1 MSLIH
6 LSDLKKAVSG
16 KRLLIDTNI
25 IIYLTDSITPYN
37 TLSSLLFEMIEKGE
51 AAAVISI
58 ISVAEIMRG
67 PLKNNLIQNAMDV
80 KKYLINFPNISC
92 QDITSDVLASMGVH
106 PRIDWPSL
114 RTIDSVIIASGL
126 INNVDL
132 IVSNDFHFKKALPKE
147 FILTF
152 DK

>member
-1 MSLIH
+1 MSLINPP
-6 LSDLKKAVSG
+6 DFKKAISG

-25 IIYLTDSITPYN
+25 IIYLTDSIEPYS

-51 AAAVISI
+51 AAAIISI
-58 ISVAEIMRG
+58 ISVAETMRG
-67 PLKNNLIQNAMDV
+67 PLKNNLIQNAKDV
-80 KKYLINFPNISC
+80 KKYLMNFPNISC
-92 QDITSDVLASMGVH
+92 QDVTGNVLEHMGVH
-106 PRIDWPSL
+106 PQIDWPRL

-126 INNVDL
+126 LNNVDL

>member
-25 IIYLTDSITPYN
+25 IVYLTDSITPYN

-51 AAAVISI
+51 AAGIISI

-67 PLKNNLIQNAMDV
+67 PLKNKLTQNAMDV
-80 KKYLINFPNISC
+80 KKYLMNFPNISC
-92 QDITSDVLASMGVH
+92 QDITGAVLECMGVQ
-106 PRIDWPSL
+106 PRIDWAGL

>member
-1 MSLIH
+1 MSLISLH
-6 LSDLKKAVSG
+6 DFKKAVSG
-16 KRLLIDTNI
+16 KRLLIDTNV

-37 TLSSLLFEMIEKGE
+37 TLSSLLFEMIEKEE
-51 AAAVISI
+51 ADAVISI
-58 ISVAEIMRG
+58 ISVVEIMRG
-67 PLKNNLIQNAMDV
+67 PLKNNLIQNAKDV
-80 KKYLINFPNISC
+80 KKYLMNFPNISC
-92 QDITSDVLASMGVH
+92 QEITDDVLEHIGIH
-106 PRIDWPSL
+106 PQIDWPSL

-126 INNVDL
+126 LNNVDL